1 MSFELDKQEYES
13 TLKNIL
19 NKIGAIEYCAC
30 GAVCRLTGKLDEEQ
44 TEKLASEQL
53 KSMGLE
59 LDKQVLNKIIDETPY
74 SNKCPKCESF
84 DDWYFNLYLHRYVG
98 EVFWLLFF
106 KIFIF
111 YHYL

>member
-1 MSFELDKQEYES
+1 MSNELDMEEYEN
-13 TLKNIL
+13 TLKGIL

-30 GAVCRLTGKLDEEQ
+30 GAVCRLTGKLDEEE
-44 TEKLASEQL
+44 TEKLASQQL

-59 LDKQVLNKIIDETPY
+59 LNKPVLDKIINELPY

-84 DDWYFNLYLHRYVG
+84 NDWYFNLYLQWYVG